1 MCEGV
6 KVFDSI
12 LVNGKEYSK
21 TLDSWLH
28 RMYKDA
34 HIKSILKTKYEY
46 QKWRLF
52 YLMSSESFNFNE
64 GTLMKEVNMLL
75 PIFL

>member
-1 MCEGV
+1 MQQEV
-6 KVFDSI
+6 DF
-12 LVNGKEYSK
+12 
-21 TLDSWLH
+21 WLH

-34 HIKSILKTKYEY
+34 RIKSILKTKYEY

-64 GTLMKEVNMLL
+64 GSEYVVTY
-75 PIFL
+75 IFMNKV